1 MQIWSKAR
9 NCAEISNADTKN
21 RWGWGLGREETP
33 YLVMSLLSE
42 FLTQA
47 NSRGGGGRVLLI
59 TAYTAMLLPKGLKGS
74 GIERVAGMSL
84 AVVYE
89 RVGKSAIWSD

>member
-33 YLVMSLLSE
+33 YLVMSL
-42 FLTQA
+42 
-47 NSRGGGGRVLLI
+47 LLI

>member
-1 MQIWSKAR
+1 M
-9 NCAEISNADTKN
+9 
-21 RWGWGLGREETP
+21 GREETP

-47 NSRGGGGRVLLI
+47 NSRGGGRVLLI

>member
-47 NSRGGGGRVLLI
+47 NSRGGGEG
-59 TAYTAMLLPKGLKGS
+59 TPYNGLYCDAPP
-74 GIERVAGMSL
+74 ERA
-84 AVVYE
+84 
-89 RVGKSAIWSD
+89 